1 MVTEIV
7 HFIMTTFILETLV
20 INTPAFKISIL
31 YLITTPT
38 FIYRQNYSMFWE
50 LTEIC
55 RNK

>member
-1 MVTEIV
+1 MVAEIV

-20 INTPAFKISIL
+20 INTPAFKMSIL

-38 FIYRQNYSMFWE
+38 FIYRQNYPME